1 MRTATR
7 YTGVCLIYKAWN
19 VIWLDQLFDNPLVDD
34 AVGKR
39 ERHDAARFGVVDVK
53 MVVRAGDVGVLAER
67 GMDTTDAEQF

>member
-1 MRTATR
+1 M
-7 YTGVCLIYKAWN
+7 
-19 VIWLDQLFDNPLVDD
+19 DD

-39 ERHDAARFGVVDVK
+39 ERHDAARLGVVDVK

>member
-1 MRTATR
+1 M
-7 YTGVCLIYKAWN
+7 
-19 VIWLDQLFDNPLVDD
+19 DD

-39 ERHDAARFGVVDVK
+39 ERHDAERFGVVDVK